1 MRGKVL
7 LMGVILVLFSLV
19 SVKAS
24 DIEAKYGLGL
34 EGGLGKPVL
43 TDQSM
48 KLGYHTGLT
57 FRYGLSNN
65 VAVGTIFKF
74 ASAKEDKKNGFAYNN
89 YLLEG
94 VLYYFFT
101 KEERKY
107 NPYIFVGTGLSVWE
121 YEDST
126 GHLLRSDYFGVR
138 NRADSSG
145 IAMSDQELTFLGG
158 AGVEFYP
165 MEKIGVNVGARFHYL
180 THLLTSWTGGKDV
193 VGKWPGEIDL
203 VNGFPEAFLGVTYYL
218 GRGKDQD
225 KDKIPDRKDK
235 CPDTPK
241 GAKVDEVGC
250 PLDEDKDGVYD
261 GLDSCDG
268 TPPGATVDAKGCP
281 SDADGDGVFDGI
293 DKCPDTPKGVKVDPV
308 GCPLDTDGDGVADY
322 LDKCADTPKGCV
334 VDINGCPIDADQDGI
349 CDGIDKCPDTPLK
362 IPVDAEGCPLVKP
375 IEEKIL
381 LYIKW
386 GPGLSIDEENKKT
399 LDDLAER
406 LKVYKDVNIEVGGYT
421 DDVGAEEDNI
431 YISRARANAVKK
443 YLVFKGVEVE
453 RVTSKGYG
461 PVNFIEDNSTAEGR
475 AKNRRTEI
483 VKIK

>member
-1 MRGKVL
+1 VRGKVL
-7 LMGVILVLFSLV
+7 LMGVILILFSLV
-19 SVKAS
+19 SVNAF
-24 DIEAKYGLGL
+24 DIEAKYGVGL

-48 KLGYHTGLT
+48 KLGYHRGFT

-65 VAVGTIFKF
+65 VALGTIFKI
-74 ASAKEDKKNGFAYNN
+74 ASTKEDKSKGFKYTD

-101 KEERKY
+101 KEDRKF
-107 NPYIFVGTGLSVWE
+107 NPYILGGAGISIWK
-121 YEDST
+121 YRDSS
-126 GHLLRSDYFGVR
+126 GHILRSDYFGVK
-138 NRADSSG
+138 NRADSSS
-145 IAMSDQELTFLGG
+145 IRMKDQEIAFLGG
-158 AGVEFYP
+158 AGVEYYLT
-165 MEKIGVNVGARFHYL
+165 EKIGVNVGARFHYL

-193 VGKWPGEIDL
+193 VGDWPGEIDL
-203 VNGFPEAFLGVTYYL
+203 VNGLPEAFLGVTYYL

-225 KDKIPDRKDK
+225 KDRVPDRKDK

-241 GAKVDEVGC
+241 GCKVDEVGC
-250 PLDEDKDGVYD
+250 PIDLDGDGVCD
-261 GLDSCDG
+261 GLDSCAG
-268 TPPGATVDAKGCP
+268 TPQGATVDAKGCP

-293 DKCPDTPKGVKVDPV
+293 DKCADTPKGVKVDKV

-334 VDINGCPIDADQDGI
+334 VDNNGCPLDADKDGV
-349 CDGIDKCPDTPLK
+349 CDGLDKCPDTPAG
-362 IPVDAEGCPLVKP
+362 IAVDAEGCPLAKP

-386 GPGLSIDEENKKT
+386 GPGLAIDEENKKT

-406 LKVYKDVNIEVGGYT
+406 LKVYKDVKIEVGGYT
-421 DDVGAEEDNI
+421 DDAGAEEDNI
-431 YISRARANAVKK
+431 YISQARANAVKK
-443 YLVFKGVEVE
+443 YLVSKGVEAL
-453 RVTSKGYG
+453 RVTFKGYG
-461 PVNFIEDNSTAEGR
+461 PVNFLEDNSTAEGR
-475 AKNRRTEI
+475 AKNRRIEI